1 MRHVI
6 RFAVIVLLSGISACF
21 ASTNDKQISLQQQRQ
36 IIEQISQ
43 LLTDKYVIPK
53 NASVIIEDLNRASAA
68 GVFSADLSTDKFID
82 LANGVLQQSH
92 GDRHLKILSAEKYRQ
107 MRKMFYP
114 SPTADDHA
122 GRLGHHGDALD
133 HKSNNHSAEPPI
145 ALSQSVNP
153 LDVVGVDNVAEIS
166 RDGLNQIGYLSL
178 NRFDGS
184 ERSKNFIKQVFQTF
198 TESDGVI
205 IDLRNCRG
213 GDTEMVTELS
223 NYFFNERTHLTSSTF
238 GRSNNN
244 VQQRWTTP
252 NELSDSFVDVP
263 LKILVSA
270 RTFSAAESFAFG
282 IKSLNRAELIGE
294 ITGGG
299 GYMVDFFPLPFDLG
313 ISVSVGRTY
322 DPRNGKDWQ
331 GTGVI
336 PDIQVAADRALNT
349 ALEKFTQSS
358 GRLASIA
365 NEHLEIYHLMQN
377 YSNAWYGAD
386 EQLMSQLLSDGF
398 LGVYSNQAGV
408 EINQLSKF
416 DLVKETADGLGIPT
430 DKIYANRIIRNI
442 QITEQKA
449 TVTLILRKT
458 VHQMTLIMHRGKWQI
473 HGDSFIEKMR
483 S

>member
-1 MRHVI
+1 M
-6 RFAVIVLLSGISACF
+6 RFAIIVLFSGISACL
-21 ASTNDKQISLQQQRQ
+21 AGANDKQISLQQQSE

-43 LLTDKYVIPK
+43 LLTDKYVIPE
-53 NASVIIEDLNRASAA
+53 NASVINEDLNRASAA
-68 GVFSADLSTDKFID
+68 GVFSTELSTDKFID
-82 LANGVLQQSH
+82 LVNELLQQSY
-92 GDRHLKILSAEKYRQ
+92 GDKHLKILSADKYRQ

-114 SPTADDHA
+114 SSASDDHA
-122 GRLGHHGDALD
+122 GRLGHHGNTLN
-133 HKSNNHSAEPPI
+133 HKSNNHRVEPPG
-145 ALSQSVNP
+145 ALSESVNP

-178 NRFDGS
+178 NRLDGS

-198 TESDGVI
+198 TESDGLI

-223 NYFFNERTHLTSSTF
+223 NYFFDQATHLTSSTF
-238 GRSNNN
+238 GRNENN

-252 NELSDSFVDVP
+252 NELSDTFVDLP

-282 IKSLNRAELIGE
+282 IKSLKRAELIGE
-294 ITGGG
+294 VTGGG

-313 ISVSVGRTY
+313 ISLSVGRTY

-336 PDIQVAADRALNT
+336 PDIQVAADLALNT

-365 NEHLEIYHLMQN
+365 DEHLEIYHLMQN

-386 EQLMSQLLSDGF
+386 EQLMSQLLSEGF
-398 LGVYSNQAGV
+398 IGVYSDQADV
-408 EINQLSKF
+408 EISQLSKS

-430 DKIYANRIIRNI
+430 DKIYANRIIKNI

-458 VHQMTLIMHRGKWQI
+458 VHQMSLIMDRGKWQI